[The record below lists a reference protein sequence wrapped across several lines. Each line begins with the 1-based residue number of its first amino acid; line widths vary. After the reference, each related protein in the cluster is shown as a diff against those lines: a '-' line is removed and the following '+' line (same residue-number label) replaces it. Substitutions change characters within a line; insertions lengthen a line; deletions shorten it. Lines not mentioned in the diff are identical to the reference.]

1 MVHIPVRGELP
12 ARLGPSVQAVP
23 GYGPSVM
30 DAHVYRDPT
39 RYELER
45 ERVLGRHWML
55 AGRSAQVKDAGDWIT
70 YALGIP
76 AAEAEL
82 GSDTEYR
89 DFFVPKSVK
98 GARKIIEENMEWVQ
112 YTYEKLGN

>member
-1 MVHIPVRGELP
+1 MGI
-12 ARLGPSVQAVP
+12 QA
-23 GYGPSVM
+23 GG
-30 DAHVYRDPT
+30 
-39 RYELER
+39 
-45 ERVLGRHWML
+45 
-55 AGRSAQVKDAGDWIT
+55 DAGDWIT

-82 GSDTEYR
+82 GSDSEYR

>member
-1 MVHIPVRGELP
+1 MGI
-12 ARLGPSVQAVP
+12 QA
-23 GYGPSVM
+23 GG
-30 DAHVYRDPT
+30 
-39 RYELER
+39 
-45 ERVLGRHWML
+45 
-55 AGRSAQVKDAGDWIT
+55 DAGDWIT

-98 GARKIIEENMEWVQ
+98 GARKIIEENM
-112 YTYEKLGN
+112 